1 MKRAILCAA
10 VGAWLGAVGLAEAQ
24 VAPTESQSGP
34 QFDSQSGPQSGPQS
48 GQQSGPQNGQQSGQQ
63 SESQAESEA
72 ASIARAAAALIA
84 PKLLAAD
91 SNATDT
97 SATDSIPV
105 EPSPVVVELFTS
117 QGCSSCPPADALL
130 ADMAR
135 REDVI
140 ALALHV
146 DYWDYLGWED
156 AFAQPAFTAR
166 QKAYARAA
174 GERTIYTPQ
183 MIVGGADALVGPR
196 AADLA
201 GLIARH
207 AAVKGQVSVRLHSKN
222 GKIVIDLRADPPLSN
237 PAVIQIVRY
246 APSTRVEIVRGE
258 NAGRELDYANVV
270 TAWHAVS
277 DWDGLGPISLTATLD
292 GNDPAV
298 LIVQSARPGKS
309 VALPGPILAAARLN

>member
-10 VGAWLGAVGLAEAQ
+10 VGAWLGVAGLADAQ
-24 VAPTESQSGP
+24 VAPTQSHPEPQRNSAGAQAAPAESRP
-34 QFDSQSGPQSGPQS
+34 EPKR
-48 GQQSGPQNGQQSGQQ
+48 N
-63 SESQAESEA
+63 SQAESEA
-72 ASIARAAAALIA
+72 ASIARAAAALFA

-91 SNATDT
+91 PDPAELKAAELD
-97 SATDSIPV
+97 AADLGPA

-117 QGCSSCPPADALL
+117 QGCSACPPADALL

-135 REDVI
+135 RDDVI

-156 AFAQPAFTAR
+156 PFAQPAYTAR

-201 GLIARH
+201 VLIAHH
-207 AAVKGQVSVRLHSKN
+207 AAIPGQVSVRLHSKD
-222 GKIVIDLRADPPLSN
+222 GKIVIDLRADPPLTN

-292 GNDPAV
+292 GNEPAV